1 MNGKKAK
8 ENPMIRFY
16 FLLLLSFFWMNAM
29 AENIDFAT
37 LPAREMVQLTIYNAE
52 DLTLVQER
60 RRLVFREGQNLLQFS
75 WANTLID
82 PTSVEVRF
90 LQNDDTLEVLSTR
103 FPHDRKEMLY
113 WVIDS
118 TVQQEAM
125 VEISYFTS
133 GLRWDA
139 DYRVLLAKDRKALNI
154 ENFIRVTNN
163 SGEDYEQ
170 AQVRV
175 VVGKINLT
183 ETIAELA
190 RRGIV
195 DKATAVQ
202 TQKAEMRRLMA
213 APPAPIMMMESYDAA
228 VGAAFPS
235 APKEV
240 AKEAFGEYFLY
251 SIAGTETIPHG
262 WQKRLLAF
270 SATGVKAE
278 LLYRFR
284 PWQYGE
290 DLRPVLKIKN
300 TSENQLG
307 KTPLPNGVLRVYQAL
322 PDATPRYL
330 GQQTIAYV
338 PIDDT
343 AEILLASDPQ
353 VFIQSTFL
361 AFQRSRLQL
370 RLLGINAFRFLG
382 EKEIRTDWNG
392 QVVGWDELS
401 TYADKLINNSDF
413 AVDLEIRRQFSGDV
427 EVKGEPKFTLHDF
440 ETVEYLYSLPAKSQ
454 KTLTY
459 TVLERKE
466 KNAQQQKITLP

>member
-1 MNGKKAK
+1 
-8 ENPMIRFY
+8 MIRY
-16 FLLLLSFFWMNAM
+16 IFLLLSTFFLLNAV

-37 LPAREMVQLTIYNAE
+37 LPTRDSVQLTIYNAE
-52 DLTLVQER
+52 DLTLVQEH
-60 RRLVFREGQNLLQFS
+60 RRLVFREGENLLQFS

-90 LQNDDTLEVLSTR
+90 LQGADNLEVLATR

-118 TVQQEAM
+118 AIQQEAV

-133 GLRWDA
+133 GLSWDA
-139 DYRVLLAKDRKALNI
+139 DYRVLLATDRKTLNI
-154 ENFIRVTNN
+154 QNFIRITNH
-163 SGEDYEQ
+163 SGEDYDN

-183 ETIAELA
+183 EAIADLA
-190 RRGIV
+190 RQGIV
-195 DKATAVQ
+195 DKALVVQ
-202 TQKAEMRRLMA
+202 TQKGEMRRLMA
-213 APPAPIMMMESYDAA
+213 APPAPMMMLESYDAA

-251 SIAGTETIPHG
+251 SIEGTETIPHG
-262 WQKRLLAF
+262 WQKRLLGFA
-270 SATGVKAE
+270 ATEVKAE

-284 PWQYGE
+284 PWQYG
-290 DLRPVLKIKN
+290 DALRPVLKIKN
-300 TSENQLG
+300 DEKNQLG
-307 KTPLPNGVLRVYQAL
+307 KTPLPNGVLRVYQDL
-322 PDATPRYL
+322 NNATPRYL
-330 GQQTIAYV
+330 GQQVIPYV

-353 VFIQSTFL
+353 VFIKNKFL
-361 AFQRSRLQL
+361 AFERSRLQL

-401 TYADKLINNSDF
+401 TYADKLINNSEF

-440 ETVEYLYSLPAKSQ
+440 ETVEYFYTLPAKSQ

-459 TVLERKE
+459 NVLERKE
-466 KNAQQQKITLP
+466 KNAQQQKIALP